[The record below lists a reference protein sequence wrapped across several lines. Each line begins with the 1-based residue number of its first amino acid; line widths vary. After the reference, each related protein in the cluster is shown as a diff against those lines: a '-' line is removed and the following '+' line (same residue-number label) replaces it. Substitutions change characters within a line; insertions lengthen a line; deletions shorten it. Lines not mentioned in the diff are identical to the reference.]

1 MLHLYSIWYM
11 LIVPVHETCFCDVLP
26 PSWNVGHSGVFRTDY
41 GWIEKTFLP
50 LIIMHWN
57 FIWVIKYM
65 LIKISCSFPYS
76 GRGAVGAAARC
87 VRDSWRPGQRR
98 AAAASH
104 EFSWLGRP
112 RGCDVVDANL
122 AERAATS
129 HQPAL
134 AFRLSFSGCVYSVTL
149 NHIKILIIANDQH

>member
-1 MLHLYSIWYM
+1 MLVAKRRSAR
-11 LIVPVHETCFCDVLP
+11 
-26 PSWNVGHSGVFRTDY
+26 SGVRDRD
-41 GWIEKTFLP
+41 
-50 LIIMHWN
+50 
-57 FIWVIKYM
+57 
-65 LIKISCSFPYS
+65 S
-76 GRGAVGAAARC
+76 GRGAAGAAARC
-87 VRDSWRPGQRR
+87 ARDSWRPGQRR

-149 NHIKILIIANDQH
+149 NHIKILIIANDADIEY